1 MLAKASGCAW
11 CGGGSQ
17 PFVLDADGDLV
28 CAPGRGC
35 SRTRGQRAA
44 PVARTRVERV
54 PAKRAPAVVP
64 QPPRV
69 RTTEHCACGRVEGD
83 PGVWLE
89 LIGRTLLVSCP
100 GCAEV
105 L

>member
-1 MLAKASGCAW
+1 MRAAKATGCAW

-35 SRTRGQRAA
+35 SRTGRGRAA
-44 PVARTRVERV
+44 PVARTRVER
-54 PAKRAPAVVP
+54 APAVVP
-64 QPPRV
+64 APPRV
-69 RTTEHCACGRVEGD
+69 RTREHCACGRVEGE

-89 LIGRTLLVSCP
+89 LIGRALLVSCP
-100 GCAEV
+100 GCAEAV
-105 L
+105 R